1 MVRLPPGPARTRRSA
16 STAELTPAT
25 SMLSSPRPLP
35 SPQSTPVLADC
46 LQSISPGRSTPSH
59 AKSTG
64 LSSTGPLAQ
73 ASPSL
78 PAGEHPLRDHLDQ
91 APDRLPCSA
100 PSVLP
105 PLLSR
110 LQPRRPFSSSHL
122 GDSPYTLFSLWSAPL
137 CTNPLVQPTLSH
149 LSGFILNV
157 TAAGKLFI
165 TALISKTAFKSLFAK
180 NRGSVFS
187 AGG

>member
-1 MVRLPPGPARTRRSA
+1 MQNSQQPPGCFH
-16 STAELTPAT
+16 
-25 SMLSSPRPLP
+25 PLDLCP
-35 SPQSTPVLADC
+35 PQSTPVLADC
-46 LQSISPGRSTPSH
+46 LQGISPGRSTLSH

-78 PAGEHPLRDHLDQ
+78 PAGEHPPRDHLDQ
-91 APDRLPCSA
+91 APDCLPCSA
-100 PSVLP
+100 RSLLLP
-105 PLLSR
+105 LPSR
-110 LQPRRPFSSSHL
+110 LQPRCPFSSSHL
-122 GDSPYTLFSLWSAPL
+122 RDPLYRVFSLWSAPL

-165 TALISKTAFKSLFAK
+165 TALISKTAFKSLFA
-180 NRGSVFS
+180 
-187 AGG
+187 